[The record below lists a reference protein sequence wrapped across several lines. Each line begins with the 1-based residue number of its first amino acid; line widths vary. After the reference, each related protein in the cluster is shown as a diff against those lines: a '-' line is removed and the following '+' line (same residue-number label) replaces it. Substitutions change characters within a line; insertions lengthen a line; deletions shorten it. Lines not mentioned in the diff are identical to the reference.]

1 MNCADWETRVT
12 LHAGG
17 DLAGADA
24 SLVERHLSE
33 CSACQL
39 LWSGVRESL
48 AELRAAHGDLP
59 APAHFTAV
67 RGRVMA
73 ELERSAQPWRRLAW
87 ICGVA
92 AVTALL
98 LMFVVWPSRV
108 VPEAP
113 RVLASIPPAP
123 EVVKASPAVRTVVRQ
138 AVAHVPR
145 KTPLTI
151 KLQTA
156 DPNIVI
162 YWIAD

>member
-1 MNCADWETRVT
+1 MNCVEWETRVA

-17 DLAGADA
+17 DLAGATA
-24 SLVERHLSE
+24 VEVEQHLGE

-48 AELRAAHGDLP
+48 AELQAAHGELP
-59 APAHFTAV
+59 APAHFTVV
-67 RGRVMA
+67 RSRVLA
-73 ELERSAQPWRRLAW
+73 ELERSARPWRRLAW
-87 ICGVA
+87 ISGIGIA
-92 AVTALL
+92 AALVLL
-98 LMFVVWPSRV
+98 LVLWPGRA

-113 RVLASIPPAP
+113 RMLARIPAAPGVAKRIPP
-123 EVVKASPAVRTVVRQ
+123 VRPVVRQ

-145 KTPLTI
+145 RAPLTI
-151 KLQTA
+151 KLQTT

>member
-1 MNCADWETRVT
+1 MNCADWETRVA

-17 DLAGADA
+17 DLTGAKA
-24 SLVERHLSE
+24 MEVEQHLGE

-48 AELRAAHGDLP
+48 AELRAAHGEIP
-59 APAHFTAV
+59 AAAHFTAV

-73 ELERSAQPWRRLAW
+73 ELEHSAGPWRRIAW
-87 ICGVA
+87 ISG
-92 AVTALL
+92 VTALATLVL
-98 LMFVVWPSRV
+98 LLAFWPQRE

-113 RVLASIPPAP
+113 RMLARVPPAP
-123 EVVKASPAVRTVVRQ
+123 EVVKAAAQVRPVVRQ
-138 AVAHVPR
+138 AVAHGPR
-145 KTPLTI
+145 RASLTI
-151 KLQTA
+151 KLQTT

>member
-1 MNCADWETRVT
+1 MNCADWEARVA

-17 DLAGADA
+17 DLTGAKA
-24 SLVERHLSE
+24 VEVQQHLEE

-48 AELRAAHGDLP
+48 AELQAAHGELP
-59 APAHFTAV
+59 AAAHFTAV

-73 ELERSAQPWRRLAW
+73 ELERSARPWRRLAR

-92 AVTALL
+92 AVAALL
-98 LMFVVWPSRV
+98 LVLVLRPGRE
-108 VPEAP
+108 VPEPP
-113 RVLASIPPAP
+113 RLLARIPPAP
-123 EVVKASPAVRTVVRQ
+123 AVVKAVPESRPVRQ
-138 AVAHVPR
+138 LISHVPR
-145 KTPLTI
+145 RAPLTI
-151 KLQTA
+151 KLQTT